1 MTTVIP
7 VSSSKAALHESSSS
21 SSLGTY
27 EATMA
32 ALSAAQQPD
41 PIHWVGQ
48 AAFRESRYRQLH
60 HQCGVSGIFTVR
72 LLQARNLRRSHWS
85 PLALGPVKLLGWSKA
100 HGAVSSFCEFS
111 LDFGTNREEEE
122 QLERRALRALHHQYS
137 QSSSRL
143 QPGGGDRKPAAKSKQ
158 ESSKTK
164 KTLIV
169 SPVIPHNDHPVWG
182 DTCHFEFP
190 LKKGAAPADGMRI
203 LLTVHVREEATAVE
217 QILPRDHHHGDDNT
231 HHRLLGRGQLDL
243 TDLCLGDDA
252 ISGQALPGVMDAWI
266 DLTLPRRED
275 VDDDFGMDL
284 RMGNSSSDDSK
295 PAASLLSD
303 DSTNSKAAAANDP
316 LSKKPKSTSSQDDT
330 TNSSYGQVR
339 VLVSYQPVGLD
350 PQPKDIVALE
360 SVARQNRHTASC
372 RSVVDPLMPFTVL
385 DRRGSYVLAEYMLQD
400 AAHTKV
406 CVRLHRNAVFVIER
420 QTIIDAATN
429 LALLP
434 VDVALSTP
442 LGHAV
447 QQALTPLVH
456 AGGELLMPALLS
468 AKLVWMAART
478 TGLGVASGI
487 FALTGTLWREG
498 ATSLSQPSV
507 DGRNHRRA
515 VERRGSATAQF
526 VQL

>member
-7 VSSSKAALHESSSS
+7 ASTSKATLHESSSS

-60 HQCGVSGIFTVR
+60 HQCGVSGIFSVR
-72 LLQARNLRRSHWS
+72 LLQARHLRRSHWS

-122 QLERRALRALHHQYS
+122 HLERRALRALHHQYS
-137 QSSSRL
+137 HSSV
-143 QPGGGDRKPAAKSKQ
+143 GDRKPAAKSKS
-158 ESSKTK
+158 ETNSKAK
-164 KTLIV
+164 KPLIV

-217 QILPRDHHHGDDNT
+217 QIFPRDHGDGNT

-252 ISGQALPGVMDAWI
+252 ITGQALPGVMDAWI
-266 DLTLPRRED
+266 DLTLPRHD
-275 VDDDFGMDL
+275 DGDDDTDMDMH
-284 RMGNSSSDDSK
+284 MGDSSGEDCK
-295 PAASLLSD
+295 PAASLLS
-303 DSTNSKAAAANDP
+303 ND
-316 LSKKPKSTSSQDDT
+316 STSSLPTKAKDPLLKKSRSTSSASTEDT
-330 TNSSYGQVR
+330 SNASYGQVR
-339 VLVSYQPVGLD
+339 VLVSYQPVGMD

-360 SVARQNRHTASC
+360 SVARQNRHYASC
-372 RSVVDPLMPFTVL
+372 RPVLDPLMPFTVL

-400 AAHTKV
+400 TSRTKV

-420 QTIIDAATN
+420 QTILDAATN

-478 TGLGVASGI
+478 TGLGVASGL

-498 ATSLSQPSV
+498 ATSLALPSV

-515 VERRGSATAQF
+515 MERRGSATAQF